1 MSMTVAEAA
10 EYYIQELISREGVGR
25 STYGLFAYIANNFMG
40 QISAVKMDCT
50 QVDFKDGSVLNIPQV
65 INK

>member
-10 EYYIQELISREGVGR
+10 EYYIQELLERNDISR
-25 STYGLFAYIANNFMG
+25 STQAMLSYTINNFT
-40 QISAVKMDCT
+40 T
-50 QVDFKDGSVLNIPQV
+50 QVLKINLNCTEVTFMDQSVLNIPQV